1 MRQGGQHAAT
11 RSSHAASQGWV
22 SRTYRRAMRA
32 GGARCQD
39 SNVYSRQRVKH
50 SSFRTPIVLVRVNSD
65 ELTRSVHAVIR
76 DMNVSRAAFLMNA
89 LLTFLV
95 AVSMCSCCAT
105 MGESHGEFSSVALG
119 LSKALRRRGRVRG
132 PNFQPTGAGG
142 RWCAFNTLWPLRSS
156 CVGPRSWT
164 GREGGGGT
172 HVCARPFIRFPP
184 SHVAVQARRV
194 VYEVAAL
201 EPRRLRGTAGLAV
214 REPLRCQVSRPARG
228 L

>member
-1 MRQGGQHAAT
+1 MR
-11 RSSHAASQGWV
+11 V
-22 SRTYRRAMRA
+22 

-39 SNVYSRQRVKH
+39 SVRTHVRGSSTRV
-50 SSFRTPIVLVRVNSD
+50 SVPPIDLVRVNSD

-119 LSKALRRRGRVRG
+119 LSKALRRRGRTRG

-142 RWCAFNTLWPLRSS
+142 R
-156 CVGPRSWT
+156 
-164 GREGGGGT
+164 
-172 HVCARPFIRFPP
+172 
-184 SHVAVQARRV
+184 
-194 VYEVAAL
+194 
-201 EPRRLRGTAGLAV
+201 
-214 REPLRCQVSRPARG
+214 
-228 L
+228 